1 MKKKLTLTVEE
12 EIVRYAKKLAK
23 RQGKS
28 VSQMFEEVFKDSKT
42 NTIQT
47 EQQKAASELIKQLA
61 TSKSVQDKNDNELIK
76 EHVKRKFT

>member
-12 EIVRYAKKLAK
+12 EIIRYAKKLAK

-47 EQQKAASELIKQLA
+47 EQQKAASELIKKLGR
-61 TSKSVQDKNDNELIK
+61 SKSVQDKNDYKLIK

>member
-12 EIVRYAKKLAK
+12 EIIRYAKKLAK

-47 EQQKAASELIKQLA
+47 EQQKAASELIKKLGM
-61 TSKSVQDKNDNELIK
+61 SKSVQDKNDNELIK

>member
-23 RQGKS
+23 KQGKS

-47 EQQKAASELIKQLA
+47 EQQKAASELIKKLGM
-61 TSKSVQDKNDNELIK
+61 SKSVQDKNDNELIK